1 MRKSI
6 PTQDARNRF
15 PFTPEPK
22 GAFSTEK
29 KKRRKAKGEE
39 MPTLPEIALT
49 WHVQVL
55 QRGRN
60 KTKTSVY
67 Q

>member
-29 KKRRKAKGEE
+29 KEKEGEGGGDAGFTRNSPDMARAGFAKRAE
-39 MPTLPEIALT
+39 
-49 WHVQVL
+49 
-55 QRGRN
+55 
-60 KTKTSVY
+60 
-67 Q
+67 